1 MKITEVS
8 FHRKFNLGNYETMDV
23 GLVATLGEGDDP
35 IDTLKRLDQYTITY
49 REKHKEIK
57 S

>member
-1 MKITEVS
+1 MRITEVH
-8 FHRKFNLGNYETMDV
+8 FTRKFNLGNYETMDV
-23 GLVATLGEGDDP
+23 GLVATIGEGDEA
-35 IDTLKRLDQYTITY
+35 IDVLKRLDQYTVAY

>member
-1 MKITEVS
+1 MKITEVH
-8 FHRKFNLGNYETMDV
+8 FNRKFNLGNYETMDV
-23 GLVATLGEGDDP
+23 GLMATVGEGDDP